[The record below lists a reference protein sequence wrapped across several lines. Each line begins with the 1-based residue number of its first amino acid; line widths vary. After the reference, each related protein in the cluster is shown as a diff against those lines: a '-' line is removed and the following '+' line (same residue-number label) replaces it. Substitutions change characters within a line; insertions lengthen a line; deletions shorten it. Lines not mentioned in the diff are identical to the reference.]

1 MCVRCTRHRLRDHR
15 TTCACCIP
23 GARPQSGRHRQER
36 WYRHGSRRASR
47 WSSVNFA
54 AQPARNAV
62 VLTYGR
68 LLPGAADLQRA
79 AKAHRP
85 RAQHDAYSEPAW
97 RCGIRQDG
105 RPNARM
111 LSEPR
116 GAAVAAMPEWLTP
129 EWEADPRVGACMTTR
144 AGGVSVPPWH
154 SMNLGLLSG
163 DTPDAVQANREC
175 FAEAIG
181 ATPVFLRQVHGERV
195 VHLDAESARAP
206 VEAADASWT
215 SEPGWPARCWCP
227 IACLCWWRPHG
238 ARGQCSSAGW
248 RGLSAGVVERC
259 VHAVCS
265 AASCEPRELVAWLG
279 VHRARCLRVGADVL
293 GRSVSS
299 RCCKQQSIPLPAARR
314 WRPALA
320 CHLAGLACD
329 RLAALGVQRVSG
341 GTWCTVQ
348 DDSRFFSFRRDGSP
362 AAWPPVWIRR

>member
-1 MCVRCTRHRLRDHR
+1 
-15 TTCACCIP
+15 
-23 GARPQSGRHRQER
+23 
-36 WYRHGSRRASR
+36 
-47 WSSVNFA
+47 
-54 AQPARNAV
+54 
-62 VLTYGR
+62 
-68 LLPGAADLQRA
+68 
-79 AKAHRP
+79 
-85 RAQHDAYSEPAW
+85 
-97 RCGIRQDG
+97 
-105 RPNARM
+105 M

-129 EWEADPRVGACMTTR
+129 EWEADRRVGACMTTR

-215 SEPGWPARCWCP
+215 SEPGVACAVLVSDCLPVLVAAPQAR
-227 IACLCWWRPHG
+227 AVG
-238 ARGQCSSAGW
+238 AAHAGW

-279 VHRARCLRVGADVL
+279 ACIGPAAFEVGADVL
-293 GRSVSS
+293 KAFGVEPVAASSS
-299 RCCKQQSIPLPAARR
+299 RFRYQQRVDGDPR
-314 WRPALA
+314 WRAD
-320 CHLAGLACD
+320 LAGLACD

-348 DDSRFFSFRRDGSP
+348 DDSRFFSFRRDGVTGRM
-362 AAWPPVWIRR
+362 AAAVWIRR